1 MFGDDVVEE
10 DKRQTDTKT
19 SMESETQAEKGVQG
33 AELNPYLVARMHWN
47 AHVGAVL
54 SAARIWQVVAL
65 VSLAI
70 ALIAVGGAIYVGAQS
85 KFIPY
90 VVEVDKLG
98 QIQAV
103 KIAETGSA
111 ADERI
116 IHASLAT
123 WITSARL
130 VTPDVALQRDAVF
143 KVYAMLGPQDDAIAK
158 MNEWYGHSETANP
171 FKRAETETVSVDI
184 VSVIPQSET
193 TWRVD
198 WTETTRSRDGALK
211 GAPSRMAALITIQ
224 LAPNTASTTEE
235 QIRKNPLG
243 ILIKDFSWSHQS

>member
-1 MFGDDVVEE
+1 MSSVETPVE
-10 DKRQTDTKT
+10 DQVTDQENEAK
-19 SMESETQAEKGVQG
+19 EPVKEI
-33 AELNPYLVARMHWN
+33 NPYLSARIHWN

-54 SAARIWQVVAL
+54 SAARLWQIVAL
-65 VSLAI
+65 VSLSI
-70 ALIAVGGAIYVGAQS
+70 ALIAAGGAIYVGAQS

-98 QIQAV
+98 QLQAV
-103 KIAETGSA
+103 KIADSA
-111 ADERI
+111 SSADERI

-123 WITSARL
+123 WISSARL

-143 KVYAMLGPQDDAIAK
+143 KVYALLGPQDAATAK
-158 MNEWYGHSETANP
+158 MNEWYGHAEEASP

-211 GAPSRMAALITIQ
+211 SPPSRMAALITIT
-224 LAPNTASTTEE
+224 LVPASASTTEE

>member
-1 MFGDDVVEE
+1 MNSVPE
-10 DKRQTDTKT
+10 
-19 SMESETQAEKGVQG
+19 
-33 AELNPYLVARMHWN
+33 NPYLSARIQWN

-54 SAARIWQVVAL
+54 AAARVWQIVA
-65 VSLAI
+65 VISLLI
-70 ALIAVGGAIYVGAQS
+70 AVMAVGGAIYVGAQS
-85 KFIPY
+85 KFVPY

-98 QIQAV
+98 QVQAV
-103 KIAETGSA
+103 KIADRASP

-123 WITSARL
+123 WIVSARM

-143 KVYAMLGPQDDAIAK
+143 KVYALLAPQDAATTK
-158 MNEWYGHSETANP
+158 MNEWYGHDEQASP

-211 GAPSRMAALITIQ
+211 EPPSRLAALITIT
-224 LAPNTASTTEE
+224 LVPTTAATTEE

-243 ILIKDFSWSHQS
+243 IVVKDFSWSHQS

>member
-1 MFGDDVVEE
+1 MNSVPE
-10 DKRQTDTKT
+10 
-19 SMESETQAEKGVQG
+19 
-33 AELNPYLVARMHWN
+33 NPYLSARIHWN

-54 SAARIWQVVAL
+54 SAARVWQIVAMVSLLIAL
-65 VSLAI
+65 VA
-70 ALIAVGGAIYVGAQS
+70 AGGAIYVGAQS
-85 KFIPY
+85 KFVPY

-98 QIQAV
+98 QVQAV
-103 KIAETGSA
+103 KIADSA
-111 ADERI
+111 TPADERI

-123 WITSARL
+123 WITSARM

-143 KVYAMLGPQDDAIAK
+143 KVYALLGPQDSAIAK
-158 MNEWYGHSETANP
+158 MNEWYGQGDDESSP
-171 FKRAETETVSVDI
+171 FKRAETEMVSVDI

-211 GAPSRMAALITIQ
+211 APPARMAALITIT
-224 LAPNTASTTEE
+224 LVPATASTTEE

>member
-1 MFGDDVVEE
+1 MSS
-10 DKRQTDTKT
+10 TDT
-19 SMESETQAEKGVQG
+19 EEPLRNISEI
-33 AELNPYLVARMHWN
+33 NPYLAARIHWN

-54 SAARIWQVVAL
+54 STARVWQIVAI
-65 VSLAI
+65 VSL
-70 ALIAVGGAIYVGAQS
+70 LIAIIAAAGAIYVGAQS
-85 KFIPY
+85 KFVPY

-98 QIQAV
+98 QVQAV
-103 KIAETGSA
+103 KIADSA
-111 ADERI
+111 GTADERI

-123 WITSARL
+123 WITSARM

-143 KVYAMLGPQDDAIAK
+143 KVYAMLGPQDAAIAK
-158 MNEWYGHSETANP
+158 MNEWYGQGDDEASP
-171 FKRAETETVSVDI
+171 FKRAETEIVSVDI

-211 GAPSRMAALITIQ
+211 APPSRMAALITIT
-224 LAPNTASTTEE
+224 LVPATASTTEE

>member
-1 MFGDDVVEE
+1 M
-10 DKRQTDTKT
+10 
-19 SMESETQAEKGVQG
+19 
-33 AELNPYLVARMHWN
+33 
-47 AHVGAVL
+47 GAVL
-54 SAARIWQVVAL
+54 SAARLWQIVAL
-65 VSLAI
+65 VSLSI
-70 ALIAVGGAIYVGAQS
+70 ALIAAGGAIYVGAQS
-85 KFIPY
+85 KYVPY

-98 QIQAV
+98 QLQAV
-103 KIAETGSA
+103 KIADAASS

-123 WITSARL
+123 WIASARL

-143 KVYAMLGPQDDAIAK
+143 KVYALLGPQDAATAK
-158 MNEWYGHSETANP
+158 MNEWYGRAEEASP

-211 GAPSRMAALITIQ
+211 GPPSRMAALITIT
-224 LAPNTASTTEE
+224 LVPATAATTEE

>member
-1 MFGDDVVEE
+1 MNSVPE
-10 DKRQTDTKT
+10 
-19 SMESETQAEKGVQG
+19 
-33 AELNPYLVARMHWN
+33 NPYLSARIHWN

-54 SAARIWQVVAL
+54 SAARGWQIVAVVSLLIAL
-65 VSLAI
+65 VA
-70 ALIAVGGAIYVGAQS
+70 AGGAIYVGAQS
-85 KFIPY
+85 KFVPY

-98 QIQAV
+98 QVQAV
-103 KIAETGSA
+103 KIADSA
-111 ADERI
+111 SPADERI

-123 WITSARL
+123 WITCARM

-143 KVYAMLGPQDDAIAK
+143 KVYALLGPQDPATAK
-158 MNEWYGHSETANP
+158 MNEWYGQGDDESSP
-171 FKRAETETVSVDI
+171 FKRAETEMVSVDI

-198 WTETTRSRDGALK
+198 WTETSRTRDGAMK
-211 GAPSRMAALITIQ
+211 APPSRMAALITIA
-224 LAPNTASTTEE
+224 LVPATASTTEE